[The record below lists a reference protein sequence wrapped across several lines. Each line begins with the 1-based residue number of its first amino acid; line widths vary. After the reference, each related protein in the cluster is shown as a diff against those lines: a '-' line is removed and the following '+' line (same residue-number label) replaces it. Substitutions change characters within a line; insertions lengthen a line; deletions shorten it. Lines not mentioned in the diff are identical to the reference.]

1 MDNIPSDLSYS
12 VIISPTVKNILIRGN
27 NTNFMISGLS
37 TNTTYNV
44 QVSASSAG
52 KTGTSSVLTFTTEN
66 VTFVQ
71 YITSLSAIAYITF
84 NNSTTGVTNNISGG
98 NTYNT
103 VGSPPLVYQP
113 VDGYNS
119 VVIYNTGFTSFF
131 TINISNPTYLTYAYW
146 LHAQDIRT
154 DPIFTVCITN
164 TTNVTNMTSAIVT
177 TINSITTNSSYRF
190 NMQTLYNG
198 TSYTVTYPSINLVSG
213 KWIFIVQTR
222 SQVSPYTCTRYIYN
236 NSSTPTINTI
246 NGSGTTFTPENSFV
260 FGIGNVNNAS
270 SVRMRN
276 FMAFTTILDEG
287 SIHNIYNYTKN
298 I

>member
-1 MDNIPSDLSYS
+1 
-12 VIISPTVKNILIRGN
+12 
-27 NTNFMISGLS
+27 
-37 TNTTYNV
+37 
-44 QVSASSAG
+44 
-52 KTGTSSVLTFTTEN
+52 
-66 VTFVQ
+66 
-71 YITSLSAIAYITF
+71 
-84 NNSTTGVTNNISGG
+84 
-98 NTYNT
+98 
-103 VGSPPLVYQP
+103 
-113 VDGYNS
+113 
-119 VVIYNTGFTSFF
+119 
-131 TINISNPTYLTYAYW
+131 
-146 LHAQDIRT
+146 
-154 DPIFTVCITN
+154 
-164 TTNVTNMTSAIVT
+164 
-177 TINSITTNSSYRF
+177 
-190 NMQTLYNG
+190 MQTLYNG